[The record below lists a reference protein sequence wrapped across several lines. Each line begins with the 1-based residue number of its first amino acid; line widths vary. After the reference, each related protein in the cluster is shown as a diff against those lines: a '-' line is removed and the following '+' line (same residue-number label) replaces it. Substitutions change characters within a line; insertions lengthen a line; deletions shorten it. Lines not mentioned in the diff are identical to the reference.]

1 MSTPDMTRLVVSKS
15 PAVRGATAYLFLAF
29 GMAWIPWS
37 IAWLGGV
44 TPANLVGFQLAL
56 LPGVFAP
63 AASAWIVRKWI
74 THEGFVDAGL
84 TVRLSYWRYYLFA
97 LLSPLI
103 VALVIVA
110 LAVGLGVSEPDFSLQ
125 RALRALS
132 LDVGP
137 AFSAASWFWLALP
150 LGLLGQS
157 ILVTPLLWGEE
168 FGWRGY
174 LQVRLFARRPLLA
187 AVTTGLIWG
196 VWHYPV
202 ILMGYQYPDHP
213 VLGLLTFPVTTI
225 FLSII
230 FGWLRLKTG
239 SVWSA
244 SLAHAATNAAGGSL
258 IVLLFWGGPN
268 WILVA
273 YVGVLGWVP
282 LAALCAWILLTG
294 RLQLRE
300 P

>member
-1 MSTPDMTRLVVSKS
+1 
-15 PAVRGATAYLFLAF
+15 
-29 GMAWIPWS
+29 
-37 IAWLGGV
+37 
-44 TPANLVGFQLAL
+44 
-56 LPGVFAP
+56 
-63 AASAWIVRKWI
+63 
-74 THEGFVDAGL
+74 
-84 TVRLSYWRYYLFA
+84 
-97 LLSPLI
+97 
-103 VALVIVA
+103 
-110 LAVGLGVSEPDFSLQ
+110 
-125 RALRALS
+125 
-132 LDVGP
+132 
-137 AFSAASWFWLALP
+137 
-150 LGLLGQS
+150 
-157 ILVTPLLWGEE
+157 
-168 FGWRGY
+168 
-174 LQVRLFARRPLLA
+174 
-187 AVTTGLIWG
+187 
-196 VWHYPV
+196 
-202 ILMGYQYPDHP
+202 

-282 LAALCAWILLTG
+282 LAALCGWILLTG